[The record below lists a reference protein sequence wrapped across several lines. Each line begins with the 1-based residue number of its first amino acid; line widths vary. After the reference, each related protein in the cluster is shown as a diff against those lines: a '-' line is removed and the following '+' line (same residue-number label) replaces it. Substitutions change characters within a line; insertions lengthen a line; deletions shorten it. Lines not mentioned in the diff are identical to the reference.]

1 MRIEKFISLI
11 QENNSPEIKE
21 SAVVPENIHEIKA
34 LAKLGARVI
43 GGGIGRVASSGT
55 ARKAGGFL
63 SRNRPAKGMGS
74 GIARG
79 VSKFAGSGI
88 GQNAF
93 KSAGIEPK
101 GGFFKTLGSEI
112 KKNYGSGGKS
122 LQKQVAGRYA
132 GSEQNKDVD
141 QAIRDQGVAS
151 GDKAREKIGQFK
163 QAVGSQIDTTKKNI
177 EQRRTDQAAAK
188 AERQAAK
195 DEIKAAKAK
204 SREDEITTPTQ
215 LMAAGK
221 KSRATQIRSKVL
233 ANIER
238 SKEAR
243 LADPAMD
250 RAMVKSATRTA
261 TRKAKEGMTDA
272 ERRDF
277 SKISAYRAKHGRDAL
292 RKRALLDPKISTFM
306 KRAGQ
311 KIATE
316 KGRLVGNTGRDIS
329 NKGRYVGNQPRQT

>member
-43 GGGIGRVASSGT
+43 GGGIGRVASSRTGQ
-55 ARKAGGFL
+55 KVAGSAAKFAAKE
-63 SRNRPAKGMGS
+63 RPIR

-79 VSKFAGSGI
+79 ISKLGGTSF
-88 GQNAF
+88 GQAA
-93 KSAGIEPK
+93 KQGAMSASGIEPK

-112 KKNYGSGGKS
+112 KKNYGGGKS
-122 LQKQVAGRYA
+122 LQKSVAGRYA

-141 QAIRDQGVAS
+141 AEMRKQGVAA
-151 GDKAREKIGQFK
+151 GTDAREKIGKFK

-188 AERQAAK
+188 AER
-195 DEIKAAKAK
+195 KAAKFA
-204 SREDEITTPTQ
+204 
-215 LMAAGK
+215 
-221 KSRATQIRSKVL
+221 RSPEGQKQARSAEMKTRVL
-233 ANIER
+233 ANIEK

-250 RAMVKSATRTA
+250 RAMAQSSNRMATQRVKA
-261 TRKAKEGMTDA
+261 GMSDA

-277 SKISAYRAKHGRDAL
+277 DKVSAYRAKHGMAGL
-292 RKRALLDPKISTFM
+292 RKKALEDPRVMTYLKRTRRAIGAE
-306 KRAGQ
+306 R
-311 KIATE
+311 
-316 KGRLVGNTGRDIS
+316 GRIIGNTGRDIS